1 MTGKQ
6 SAGPQTVLVH
16 PNAKHLPVHESHLL
30 SGAYLNQLIRQVTGA
45 ERVSPETNR
54 YLRRHVEDMCRAL
67 LEETARVFEAE
78 QEARSCQGKKHH
90 GKPAL
95 SQRHVEAGMKQ
106 FLERLKTHPILQGQ
120 WLTAP

>member
-1 MTGKQ
+1 MTGKASRVQQ
-6 SAGPQTVLVH
+6 SVLVH

-30 SGAYLNQLIRQVTGA
+30 SGAYLDQLIRRVTGA
-45 ERVSPETNR
+45 GRVSPETNR

-95 SQRHVEAGMKQ
+95 SQRHVEAGMKA
-106 FLERLKTHPILQGQ
+106 FLERLKNHPILQPP